1 MVLLVLLMLRQRKFA
16 HFTIFKPFS
25 HSWRW
30 KPSVLQSCPGPR
42 NCLKCSLN
50 WSQTKINFKRVHHS
64 KTSISSSCAKFKGR
78 YIKLL
83 FPKSLLEIQNLTKVS
98 FPFTSSVYFK
108 SVDLNHTCKNVWWCR
123 EGYFG
128 QKKIAE
134 KVRKSQQNVNRD
146 KRA

>member
-1 MVLLVLLMLRQRKFA
+1 MQF
-16 HFTIFKPFS
+16 IFYN
-25 HSWRW
+25 
-30 KPSVLQSCPGPR
+30 LQSCPGPR

-108 SVDLNHTCKNVWWCR
+108 SVDLNVHHATCPKNVLMLNIKWWLKVVHVDIPPWL
-123 EGYFG
+123 YSHLQFKALLYDA
-128 QKKIAE
+128 QHFSALLKIYLWH
-134 KVRKSQQNVNRD
+134 KSG
-146 KRA
+146 

>member
-108 SVDLNHTCKNVWWCR
+108 SVDLNVHHATCPKNVLMLNIKWWL
-123 EGYFG
+123 
-128 QKKIAE
+128 
-134 KVRKSQQNVNRD
+134 KVVHVD
-146 KRA
+146 IPPWLY

>member
-1 MVLLVLLMLRQRKFA
+1 M
-16 HFTIFKPFS
+16 
-25 HSWRW
+25 
-30 KPSVLQSCPGPR
+30 QSCPGPR

-108 SVDLNHTCKNVWWCR
+108 SVDLNVHYATCPKNVLMLNIKWWL
-123 EGYFG
+123 
-128 QKKIAE
+128 
-134 KVRKSQQNVNRD
+134 KVVHVDCMVIKSCSCDCIRTFNLNLCYMMHNIFLCF
-146 KRA
+146 